1 MSFYSILSISYC
13 LLYKAVSI
21 AVAAASQAAVALSS
35 LNDSVQAR
43 GVIRHWRF
51 GVTTE
56 NNRTRLFGFPSNI
69 INASSHHCQ
78 RHFPVSTESFHGE
91 STPAAWNEDPQHRPV
106 ARSRYWKIFE
116 SPRGTLCENSL
127 RGFCNFNSPTSCVET
142 EDSNHSICSKVRV
155 REESRSSILLS
166 RCVTR
171 IHTPVFSYFSDSS
184 VC

>member
-1 MSFYSILSISYC
+1 
-13 LLYKAVSI
+13 
-21 AVAAASQAAVALSS
+21 VAAASQAAVALSS
-35 LNDSVQAR
+35 LNDSVPAL

-116 SPRGTLCENSL
+116 SQRGTSCENSL
-127 RGFCNFNSPTSCVET
+127 RGFCNFNSPTSCVAT
-142 EDSNHSICSKVRV
+142 EDSICSKV
-155 REESRSSILLS
+155 REESRSSLLLS
-166 RCVTR
+166 LCVTR